1 MRSTQRWLRL
11 GGLLS
16 ILALGGC
23 STPISGTEVKPKT
36 RVVVGSFV
44 PIAASSADTCAT
56 QIAVAKH
63 NAMLDSIRTGKATK
77 YEAPCERKA
86 EGKTS

>member
-1 MRSTQRWLRL
+1 
-11 GGLLS
+11 
-16 ILALGGC
+16 
-23 STPISGTEVKPKT
+23 
-36 RVVVGSFV
+36 VVVGSFA

-56 QIAVAKH
+56 QIAIAKH
-63 NAMLDSIRTGKATK
+63 NAIYDSIRTGKATK